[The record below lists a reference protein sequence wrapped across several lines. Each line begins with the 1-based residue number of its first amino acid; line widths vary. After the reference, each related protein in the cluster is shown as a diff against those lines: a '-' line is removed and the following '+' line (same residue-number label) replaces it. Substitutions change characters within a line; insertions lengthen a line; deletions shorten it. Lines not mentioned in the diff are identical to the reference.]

1 MSGFNRESYENSA
14 WFKTS
19 TWLTMIIVIGTTAM
33 VLIFVAEQ
41 ANALDV
47 LRLTLF
53 PVVFT
58 LCFFLFSFGIFAML
72 AQDI

>member
-1 MSGFNRESYENSA
+1 
-14 WFKTS
+14 
-19 TWLTMIIVIGTTAM
+19 MIIVIGTTAM
-33 VLIFVAEQ
+33 VLVFVAEQ